1 MATVLLVVQPLATIR
16 CGWEGAV
23 QIFEIDLVAGVDG
36 QAGGTILIA
45 AELELARSN
54 LFLLSL
60 VSEYWAWLYVR

>member
-1 MATVLLVVQPLATIR
+1 M
-16 CGWEGAV
+16 